1 MRRYDINKDVLIN
14 LYEITDDGHIY
25 RRKDGKE
32 YIASKDHKGYLRVRI
47 PYPDAD
53 SKDGRY
59 TFKVH
64 RLVAMFYVE
73 GYSDEL
79 QVNHKNGIK
88 TDNRADNL
96 EMVTNSENALH
107 AWRVLDSRN
116 RRMLMSNIMR
126 NRNLKNYAKRKEID
140 SLQLRLF

>member
-1 MRRYDINKDVLIN
+1 MKKYSINKNVLLE
-14 LYEITDDGHIY
+14 LYEITNDGHIY

-32 YIASKDHKGYLRVRI
+32 YLPSKDRKGYLRVRI
-47 PYPDAD
+47 PYPKAE

-64 RLVAMFYVE
+64 RLVAMLYVD

-79 QVNHKNGIK
+79 QVNHKNGVK

-107 AWRVLDSRN
+107 AWRVLD
-116 RRMLMSNIMR
+116 
-126 NRNLKNYAKRKEID
+126 
-140 SLQLRLF
+140 

>member
-1 MRRYDINKDVLIN
+1 MRQYNIDKDTLIG
-14 LYEITDDGHIY
+14 LYEITNDGHIY

-32 YIASKDHKGYLRVRI
+32 YFASKDHKGYLRVRI
-47 PYPDAD
+47 PYPNAE

-96 EMVTNSENALH
+96 EMVTNSENVLH
-107 AWRVLDSRN
+107 AWRVLDSSN
-116 RRMLMSNIMR
+116 RRRTMSNIMR
-126 NRNLKNYAKRKEID
+126 NRNLKTYEKGNKND
-140 SLQLRLF
+140 CVQLRLF

>member
-1 MRRYDINKDVLIN
+1 MRRYNIDKELLKE
-14 LYEITDDGHIY
+14 LYEITKDGRIY
-25 RRKDGKE
+25 RKIDGKE
-32 YIASKDHKGYLRVRI
+32 YLSSTDHKGYLRVRI
-47 PYPDAD
+47 PYPNAN

-116 RRMLMSNIMR
+116 RRVLMSNIMR